1 MFFLLS
7 PLKDIL
13 YGTIDS
19 ISFLRSFLM
28 QFKIVQSNHYKIIET
43 WSNLMGEKIQQI
55 EFLTDISEKQ
65 VDR

>member
-1 MFFLLS
+1 
-7 PLKDIL
+7 
-13 YGTIDS
+13 
-19 ISFLRSFLM
+19 M

-43 WSNLMGEKIQQI
+43 WSNLMGKNIQQI